1 MQAYKKAF
9 TLTELMATLAI
20 VAILAAVGIPS
31 YLSYTKKAR
40 FSEVIS
46 ATTAVKVSIE
56 HCYNTIGSFVGC
68 NNDKFGI
75 PPAVVNGENAFII
88 ISAETPAA
96 INNDTPEPKPH
107 LCITSSM
114 NNISIPPKNNWN
126 TRINCI
132 EKNCEGINVAV
143 GANPPMNT

>member
-75 PPAVVNGENAFII
+75 PPAVVNGENAVQSLVVENGKITVTPNPNHGLKI
-88 ISAETPAA
+88 TDLYILTPSIGNDHMIQWKASGEGAEQYA
-96 INNDTPEPKPH
+96 ITD
-107 LCITSSM
+107 
-114 NNISIPPKNNWN
+114 KN
-126 TRINCI
+126 
-132 EKNCEGINVAV
+132 
-143 GANPPMNT
+143 